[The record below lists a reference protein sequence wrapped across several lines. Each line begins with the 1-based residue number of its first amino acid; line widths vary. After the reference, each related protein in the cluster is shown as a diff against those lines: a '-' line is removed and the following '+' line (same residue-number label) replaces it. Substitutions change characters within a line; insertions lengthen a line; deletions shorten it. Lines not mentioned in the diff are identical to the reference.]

1 MASRFG
7 SHLKVW
13 FLLVPVLSIAVM
25 PAIPDRKLFEVPDV
39 ETESLVASVG
49 QDRADAAVRSANEL
63 FKRSFVDNGLLH
75 RTLAASGNVG
85 GLNDGGMSTFAHT
98 WTENFWL
105 LAYRA
110 MFRAMVMKMW
120 IVGTLCFA
128 LGMFIDGTA
137 RRKIKAAAAGFVSP
151 LSFHLAGHGLLI
163 VDSSFAEPAI
173 FHAHLRRC
181 RLPGPNSYYRRL
193 NYTICPL
200 FSKTSFAI
208 TSSRTS

>member
-13 FLLVPVLSIAVM
+13 FVLVPILSIAVM

-39 ETESLVASVG
+39 ETESLVGSVG
-49 QDRADAAVRSANEL
+49 QERADAAVRSANEL
-63 FKRSFVDNGLLH
+63 FKRLFVDNGLLH

-163 VDSSFAEPAI
+163 VTGTLFGVLLAPVPVLAGYWLAVAALLGALLWKAAESFQSA
-173 FHAHLRRC
+173 R
-181 RLPGPNSYYRRL
+181 
-193 NYTICPL
+193 
-200 FSKTSFAI
+200 
-208 TSSRTS
+208 

>member
-63 FKRSFVDNGLLH
+63 FRRSFVDNGLLH

-163 VDSSFAEPAI
+163 VTGTLFGVLLVPVPVLAGYWLVVAALLGALLWKAAESFQSA
-173 FHAHLRRC
+173 R
-181 RLPGPNSYYRRL
+181 
-193 NYTICPL
+193 
-200 FSKTSFAI
+200 
-208 TSSRTS
+208 

>member
-163 VDSSFAEPAI
+163 VTGTLFGVLLVPVPVLAGYWLVVAALLGALLWKAAESFQSA
-173 FHAHLRRC
+173 R
-181 RLPGPNSYYRRL
+181 
-193 NYTICPL
+193 
-200 FSKTSFAI
+200 
-208 TSSRTS
+208 

>member
-7 SHLKVW
+7 SHLKLW
-13 FLLVPVLSIAVM
+13 FFLVPILSIAVM
-25 PAIPDRKLFEVPDV
+25 PAIPDRKLFEVPDA

-49 QDRADAAVRSANEL
+49 QERADAAVRSANEL

-75 RTLAASGNVG
+75 RTLAASGNLDG
-85 GLNDGGMSTFAHT
+85 INDGGISSFSAT

-105 LAYRA
+105 LTYRA

-137 RRKIKAAAAGFVSP
+137 RRKIKAAAAGYVSP

-163 VDSSFAEPAI
+163 VTGTLFGVLVAPVPVLAVYWLVVAALLGALLWKAAESFQSA
-173 FHAHLRRC
+173 R
-181 RLPGPNSYYRRL
+181 
-193 NYTICPL
+193 
-200 FSKTSFAI
+200 
-208 TSSRTS
+208 